1 MKGFTGREW
10 MVLMLEAV
18 LVLLLIFGYKSI
30 SAEKIAAWSEEADSS
45 VNEWTKKM
53 KGGKEQEQQEEEL
66 QEKNGRCQRLMRCNL
81 RSSMEVHLF
90 RVQNKQGMESG
101 C

>member
-45 VNEWTKKM
+45 VNEWT
-53 KGGKEQEQQEEEL
+53 
-66 QEKNGRCQRLMRCNL
+66 
-81 RSSMEVHLF
+81 
-90 RVQNKQGMESG
+90 
-101 C
+101 